1 MKTIFTLLFATSFTL
16 SAFAYDEGRLT
27 ITMAQNR
34 NYTVQINGRLYN
46 DGDNTITLQNIRSGN
61 YDVRVY
67 RTGNQNNNR
76 RDRNGRRGEL
86 VYSSTIYVRPSYH
99 VDVMINRFGKA
110 LVDEQV
116 LRRDWNDDEFTN
128 GQNDNNYRQPM
139 SDQDFNQLLNR
150 VKGQWFSSSKLR
162 AAKDAIPNN
171 TFRTAQVR
179 ELLQAFTSDS
189 EKLELAKLA
198 YRSTIDQRNYYTV
211 MEVFSFQS
219 SKEELDQFIR
229 NYR

>member
-1 MKTIFTLLFATSFTL
+1 MKTIFTLLLATSFTL

-162 AAKDAIPNN
+162 TAKHAIPNN
-171 TFRTAQVR
+171 TFRAAQVR

-211 MEVFSFQS
+211 IEVLSFQS
-219 SKEELDQFIR
+219 SREELEQFIR